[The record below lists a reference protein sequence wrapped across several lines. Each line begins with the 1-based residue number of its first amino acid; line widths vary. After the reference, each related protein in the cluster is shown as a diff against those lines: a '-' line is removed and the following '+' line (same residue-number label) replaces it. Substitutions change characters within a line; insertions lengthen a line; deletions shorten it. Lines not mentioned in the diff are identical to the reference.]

1 MIHVGS
7 NQAPLRLKMEM
18 DKSNRLKENKVCQI
32 FVRQRNDP
40 FGFDVRL
47 SLNYYGR
54 RGKEKQATF
63 FLKS

>member
-1 MIHVGS
+1 
-7 NQAPLRLKMEM
+7 MEM

-32 FVRQRNDP
+32 FVRQRYDP

-47 SLNYYGR
+47 SLNYYDR

-63 FLKS
+63 FFEKLNIEN